1 MDNATKQ
8 HIVNQLSKLV
18 KAQGLNKTA
27 KQLSVSSA
35 TLSNM
40 THGKWEKMS
49 DELFRGIETQ
59 LTTPADKG
67 SVHVETRPFK
77 VYSKLFNT
85 AIKASESMMLVSQPG
100 SGKTYTLDYYR
111 SHFNNVYYVKC
122 LRFTT
127 PRDFISDLARSMGL
141 ALTSYHLSEQF
152 RKIVSELKKKENPL
166 ILIDEIEKS
175 KGDDIFMLFV
185 DLYNELNGKAG
196 IILLGTPNLSIRLER
211 LIERGKIGYNEV
223 LSRVGGNIIAVPSA
237 NYNDALAIVLANG
250 ITDPDTASGIANDCD
265 TKAGYYDLRRV
276 DRKIL
281 AERLEEVA

>member
-49 DELFRGIETQ
+49 DDLFRGLEAQ

-77 VYSKLFNT
+77 TYSRLFNL
-85 AIKASESMMLVSQPG
+85 AISHGQSMMLVSQPG

-111 SHFNNVYYVKC
+111 NNFKNVFYVKC
-122 LRFTT
+122 LGYTT
-127 PRDFISDLARSMGL
+127 PRDFQQDLARSMGISL
-141 ALTSYHLSEQF
+141 NSYRLSEQL

-166 ILIDEIEKS
+166 ILIDEIEKI
-175 KGDDIFMLFV
+175 KGADILMLFI
-185 DLYNELNGKAG
+185 DLYNEVKGSAG
-196 IILLGTPNLSIRLER
+196 IILLGTPNLLTRVEKLTEH
-211 LIERGKIGYNEV
+211 GKIGYNEV
-223 LSRVGGNIIAVPSA
+223 LSRVGGNIIVVPSA
-237 NYNDALAIVLANG
+237 NYNDALSIVLANG
-250 ITDPDTASGIANDCD
+250 ITDPDKASGIANDCD

-281 AERLEEVA
+281 AEKLEEVA